1 MCACTCMCVLACV
14 CVCVCALPGLTYW
27 RLNECDLY
35 HPLPDS
41 LDSGAFLFLQEDT
54 SAVRLSSELV
64 HALIHFNHLNSRR
77 YDVW

>member
-1 MCACTCMCVLACV
+1 MDKCVCMYMHVCVCACV
-14 CVCVCALPGLTYW
+14 CLHVCVCVCVYVCVCALPGLTYW

-54 SAVRLSSELV
+54 SAVRRAV
-64 HALIHFNHLNSRR
+64 NWFMH
-77 YDVW
+77 